1 MTRRAGLVLLRK
13 AGPWGLALLL
23 LSLPALALAC
33 PTCSNALG
41 ANPETLGF
49 ARGIYLSIIA
59 MLGTLFSMIAFFIY
73 KLVRMARREDEQ
85 APGPLPNPRA

>member
-1 MTRRAGLVLLRK
+1 MARRAGLVFLRK

-23 LSLPALALAC
+23 LSLPALASAC

-41 ANPETLGF
+41 QNPETLGF

-59 MLGTLFSMIAFFIY
+59 MLGTLFSMVAFFIY
-73 KLVRMARREDEQ
+73 KLVRMAQREEKE
-85 APGPLPNPRA
+85 APGPLTHPRA